1 MGTIFFEKYPEYKIV
16 EKPSMEIIKKYKGVL
31 PDSFIDFWKEYGF
44 GSFMKG
50 YLKVINPGDYQDI
63 FNYGY
68 DNIDGETVFAV
79 TGLGDFIVW
88 TGDCMRFVNFRHGAD
103 IIIQVNNSFDWF
115 LNRNIIDSY
124 CINKEAKGTN
134 YFLAREQYV
143 EPSFD
148 ECFGYVPLLGMGGP
162 EKVEN
167 MEKVKIIE
175 HIYLIAEMMGKIEG

>member
-1 MGTIFFEKYPEYKIV
+1 MGTKFFEKYPEYKIV
-16 EKPSMEIIKKYKGVL
+16 EKPSVEVINKYKDML

-44 GSFMKG
+44 GIFMDG
-50 YLKVINPGDYQDI
+50 YLKIVNPEVYQEI
-63 FNYGY
+63 FDYGY
-68 DNIDGETVFAV
+68 NNVNNGVVFAV
-79 TGLGDFIVW
+79 TGLGDFIIW
-88 TGDCMRFVNFRHGAD
+88 DKDCIRFVNFRYGED
-103 IIIQVNNSFDWF
+103 EIIQADGDIDWF
-115 LNRNIIDSY
+115 LNDVADEY
-124 CINKEAKGTN
+124 FINEEAKCTN
-134 YFLAREQYV
+134 YFLAREQYG